1 MTPGLVWPLGLW
13 LRLESKPTFGG
24 GQERARLG
32 QRKELGPSLSCPPR
46 PRSRNSPSLP
56 HFVPIPT
63 SPPYF
68 LLPSSPIDVHTR
80 RHRRK
85 KPTGQRHQGEIYYK
99 NCTKEPVRGPGLGQ
113 FLPAVNGC
121 GSAGGDGAQAGGGF
135 TSWRQSGEEH
145 PVQQMLRL
153 LGPCQSRAQGGQGS
167 GQGAGQGGSCPPVG

>member
-13 LRLESKPTFGG
+13 LRGW
-24 GQERARLG
+24 
-32 QRKELGPSLSCPPR
+32 
-46 PRSRNSPSLP
+46 SPSPLLEGGRREPDWARGRSWGPPYPALP
-56 HFVPIPT
+56 TPKSSPLRSNPT

-68 LLPSSPIDVHTR
+68 LLPSSSIDVHTQ

-85 KPTGQRHQGEIYYK
+85 KPTSQRHQGEIYYK
-99 NCTKEPVRGPGLGQ
+99 NCTKEPVCGPGLGQ